1 MLIKFAMLIVK
12 LNRKNMSNPKIVLTA
27 RELEVLNLLSQGYS
41 SKEISHKLFISPNT
55 VEYHRKQLLRKSG
68 AKNVAQL
75 IGFAFRLRWLKLE
88 LPD

>member
-1 MLIKFAMLIVK
+1 
-12 LNRKNMSNPKIVLTA
+12 MSNPKIVLTA

-41 SKEISHKLFISPNT
+41 SKEISQKLFISPNT

-75 IGFAFRLRWLKLE
+75 IGYAFRLRWLKLDM
-88 LPD
+88 LD

>member
-1 MLIKFAMLIVK
+1 
-12 LNRKNMSNPKIVLTA
+12 MSNPKIVLTA

-41 SKEISHKLFISPNT
+41 SKEISQKLFISPNT

-75 IGFAFRLRWLKLE
+75 IGYAFRLRWLKLDM
-88 LPD
+88 PD

>member
-1 MLIKFAMLIVK
+1 
-12 LNRKNMSNPKIVLTA
+12 MSNPKIVLTA
-27 RELEVLNLLSQGYS
+27 REQEVLNLLSQGYS
-41 SKEISHKLFISPNT
+41 SKEISQKLFISPNT

-75 IGFAFRLRWLKLE
+75 IGLAFRMRWLKLD